1 MVLSVEIGRNDQKV
15 SAQSSSWPWKLLRQF
30 SGFSRGSGIGKGMGP
45 GVFGKQSA
53 QVYIQCWMFISAP
66 HQPFTGSFHLKIEH
80 RVNFI
85 SLCQWLLKKWKSCT
99 SRSSASPGSY
109 VNGEFMFN
117 HWQQLMNNH
126 LLVWTSLRHFCNVVP
141 RIVLFFFFL
150 STPKLS
156 PVKECFGSNKPL
168 QWRVSLTVNSWHFYR
183 STLIYLWFLAFHR
196 S

>member
-1 MVLSVEIGRNDQKV
+1 MIKGYQLGALLGPGSYWDSSVAFQGE
-15 SAQSSSWPWKLLRQF
+15 AEL
-30 SGFSRGSGIGKGMGP
+30 GKGWALGSL
-45 GVFGKQSA
+45 GGRVHK
-53 QVYIQCWMFISAP
+53 
-66 HQPFTGSFHLKIEH
+66 PFTGSFHLKIEH
-80 RVNFI
+80 GVNFI

-150 STPKLS
+150 STPQLS

-168 QWRVSLTVNSWHFYR
+168 QWRISLTVNSGHFNR
-183 STLIYLWFLAFHR
+183 STLIYLLFFGFSQVLSFR
-196 S
+196 TSGENKNVSS